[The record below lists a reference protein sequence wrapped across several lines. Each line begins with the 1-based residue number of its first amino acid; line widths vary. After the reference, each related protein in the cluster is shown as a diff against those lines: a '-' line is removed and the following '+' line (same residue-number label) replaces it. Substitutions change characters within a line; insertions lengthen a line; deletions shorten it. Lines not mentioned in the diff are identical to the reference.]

1 MNTITHIAII
11 AVIVLT
17 ATGVGVMLILFRAY
31 MLGDGK
37 SKPAIVCDACEQPLD
52 TECVPEHTDIL
63 RLCPHCMEKWRSMR
77 DRKSK

>member
-11 AVIVLT
+11 AAIVLM

-52 TECVPEHTDIL
+52 TGAHEHTDVL
-63 RLCPHCMEKWRSMR
+63 QLCPHCMEKWRSMR
-77 DRKSK
+77 GIKSK